1 MVTRALLLVAGLVGI
16 AGCNAVFGL
25 DEGQLGTGGAAA
37 TVSTSTSTATGSSAS
52 SGGGGAPASTST
64 SMSQGG
70 GGGGT
75 VDCIQT
81 VGLTNEDF
89 TEKSN
94 DDFIDWAAFVNDG
107 ATITALNLD
116 GMQSGLALT
125 LSDTSSATTHGGLY
139 QQKGL
144 FGDVWTQCVALHGD
158 ARRASGTGRLRVRAK
173 FEGRILELEPALGP
187 SFTPFAAQCR
197 LSAPIDGFIVELDVD
212 QVSMGDGSTIELHE
226 VHFDQ
231 ICCEDEPPDC
241 LLTDP

>member
-1 MVTRALLLVAGLVGI
+1 MVTRALLLVAGLIGI
-16 AGCNAVFGL
+16 GCNAVFGL

-37 TVSTSTSTATGSSAS
+37 TGSTSTATGSSAS
-52 SGGGGAPASTST
+52 SGGGAPATTST
-64 SMSQGG
+64 GMSQGG
-70 GGGGT
+70 GGAGGGT

-89 TEKSN
+89 TQTSN

-107 ATITALNLD
+107 ATITALNLP

-125 LSDTSSATTHGGLY
+125 LSDTSSVTTHGGLY

-158 ARRASGTGRLRVRAK
+158 ARRASGAGRLRVRAK
-173 FEGRILELEPALGP
+173 FEGRILELEPTLGS
-187 SFTPFAAQCR
+187 SFTPFVAQCR

-212 QVSMGDGSTIELHE
+212 QVSRGDGSTIELHE

-241 LLTDP
+241 IVDPDG